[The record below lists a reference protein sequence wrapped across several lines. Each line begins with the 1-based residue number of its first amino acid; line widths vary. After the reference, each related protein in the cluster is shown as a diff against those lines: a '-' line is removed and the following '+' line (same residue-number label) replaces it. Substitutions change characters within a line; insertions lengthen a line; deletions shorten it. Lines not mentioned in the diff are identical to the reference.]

1 MEHTAER
8 EIMVNIAASRRD
20 EKVMQM
26 YVENEERKKCGSPPG
41 DPASWPLD
49 QREKRSAK
57 IVFEDTITFIFD
69 VCLDYPLLDWY

>member
-1 MEHTAER
+1 
-8 EIMVNIAASRRD
+8 
-20 EKVMQM
+20 M
-26 YVENEERKKCGSPPG
+26 YVEDKERKKCGSPPG